1 VSFVVTAPEMV
12 TAAAENLSGIG
23 STLGEATAAAA
34 GPTTGIATAAADEIS
49 VAVSQLFGT
58 YGQEFQAIS
67 AQAAAFHGEF
77 VSLLNGGAA
86 AYLGTEL
93 ANAQALP
100 ARAAAAAASG
110 GAYQQLIANTN
121 TNLESLLNNWL
132 ANPTP
137 FARQIFENQR
147 IYSQEIAAFF
157 NNFVQYFPQNLA
169 NLPAAIQTGIQGFVN
184 FPFAYYTQQLITTQI
199 AYTQAFF
206 GYLNSSVAGIVAGL
220 PAFGSELQ
228 VAFQAALAGNY
239 YGAVRDV
246 GTALANLFITGFDT
260 SNYTVNLNLA
270 LPISNIT
277 ATAFPVPLG
286 PLPEFFNAIGVLGQD
301 SQYLTN
307 LTSPLIPRQ
316 MLQNF
321 TNVLNVISD
330 PSIEALATLQ
340 INLTN
345 PFAPTATGTLS
356 GFFGLPVVLSYSAL
370 GPVITTLDGLAT
382 SLTAA
387 QQAMLNGNYLGA
399 LGVVIDSPA
408 IITNSFLNG
417 QVIQDV
423 LIPIATGIQP
433 PFAPIVPTE
442 ILITLH
448 VPFDGILVPP
458 HYATATVNTNS
469 SVVLPGIPFEA
480 TIFGTP
486 FSGLAPLLIN
496 YLPQQLAIAIT
507 PPG

>member
-1 VSFVVTAPEMV
+1 MSFVVTAPELV
-12 TAAAENLSGIG
+12 TAAAGNLAGIG

-49 VAVSQLFGT
+49 VAISQLFGT
-58 YGQEFQAIS
+58 YGHEFQAIS
-67 AQAAAFHGEF
+67 AQATAFHSEF

-86 AYLGTEL
+86 AYLGAEL

-100 ARAAAAAASG
+100 ARAAAAAAVSP
-110 GAYQQLIANTN
+110 YQLLIANTN
-121 TNLESLLNNWL
+121 TNLESLLNTWL

-147 IYSQEIAAFF
+147 IYSQEIAAVF

-169 NLPAAIQTGIQGFVN
+169 NLPAAIQTGVQGLVN
-184 FPFAYYTQQLITTQI
+184 FPFAQYTQQFITTQI

-206 GYLNSSVAGIVAGL
+206 GYLNSSVAGIVTGL
-220 PAFGSELQ
+220 PAFGSELR
-228 VAFQAALAGNY
+228 VAFHTALAGDY
-239 YGAVRDV
+239 YGAVTDV
-246 GTALANLFITGFDT
+246 GTALGNLLITGFDV
-260 SNYTVNLNLA
+260 SNYTVSLNLDIPNLTA
-270 LPISNIT
+270 DIT

-286 PLPEFFNAIGVLGQD
+286 PLPEFFKAIAVVGQD
-301 SQYLTN
+301 SQFLTN

-321 TNVLNVISD
+321 TNVFNALSD

-340 INLTN
+340 VTLAN
-345 PFAPTATGTLS
+345 PPTAVGTLS
-356 GFFGLPVVLSYSAL
+356 GFFGLPVVLTYGSV

-382 SLTAA
+382 TLTAG
-387 QQAMLNGNYLGA
+387 QQALLNGNYLGA

-408 IITNSFLNG
+408 VITNSFLNG
-417 QVIQDV
+417 QVIDDV
-423 LIPIATGIQP
+423 LIPIPTGIQP
-433 PFAPIVPTE
+433 PFAPIAPTE

-469 SVVLPGIPFEA
+469 SLTLPGIPFEA

-496 YLPQQLAIAIT
+496 YVPQQLALAIT